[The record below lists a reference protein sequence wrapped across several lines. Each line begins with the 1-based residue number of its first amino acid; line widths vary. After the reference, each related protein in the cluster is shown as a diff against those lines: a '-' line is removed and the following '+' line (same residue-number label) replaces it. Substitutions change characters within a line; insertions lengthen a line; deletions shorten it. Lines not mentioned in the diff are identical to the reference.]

1 MGRLPRRAVF
11 RQRGVQAKVSFSAPM
26 RGHTGGND
34 AMTPDRLCLH
44 SYWRS
49 SAAYRVRIGLN
60 LKGLPYDIAP
70 VHLVRDGGEQ
80 HRPEYAQINPQQL
93 VPVLQHGQRMLR
105 QSLAIL
111 EYLDEMWPAP
121 ALLPATAIL
130 PVSTPSSVAYS
141 ATPVSTVIAS
151 SRAAGYGCSG
161 ANR

>member
-1 MGRLPRRAVF
+1 
-11 RQRGVQAKVSFSAPM
+11 
-26 RGHTGGND
+26 
-34 AMTPDRLCLH
+34 MTADRLCLH

-93 VPVLQHGQRMLR
+93 VPVLQHGQRLLR

-111 EYLDEMWPAP
+111 EYPDEMRPHP
-121 ALLPATAIL
+121 PLLPAVARDPARGGARSETRGVGKA
-130 PVSTPSSVAYS
+130 SVH
-141 ATPVSTVIAS
+141 
-151 SRAAGYGCSG
+151 
-161 ANR
+161 